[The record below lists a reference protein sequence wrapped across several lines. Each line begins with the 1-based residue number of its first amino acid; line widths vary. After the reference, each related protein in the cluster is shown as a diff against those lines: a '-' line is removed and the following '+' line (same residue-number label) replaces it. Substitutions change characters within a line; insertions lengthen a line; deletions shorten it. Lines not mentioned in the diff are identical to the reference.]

1 MRKKIGGRYETKID
15 RDQLR
20 CARSPIR
27 RHSRTGNVKMY
38 NDLIPFAEQYGVA
51 IALESYFELSLDG
64 VGSAMEAYLHFL
76 SAHLRSVVENV
87 G

>member
-1 MRKKIGGRYETKID
+1 
-15 RDQLR
+15 
-20 CARSPIR
+20 
-27 RHSRTGNVKMY
+27 MY